1 MAAICAGAAA
11 GEAGDRVPQHPARA
25 DGTLRGLPVYVRKR
39 DTFTLEIPLILPRFA
54 LISAVDL
61 VKRDFLAGPDSRIG
75 RSGVDC
81 VGLMLGHELFSV
93 SAR

>member
-1 MAAICAGAAA
+1 MAVSECIADKLGHAAWRRGFMAAICAGAAA

-39 DTFTLEIPLILPRFA
+39 DTFTLEILLILPRFA

-61 VKRDFLAGPDSRIG
+61 VKL
-75 RSGVDC
+75 
-81 VGLMLGHELFSV
+81 LFG
-93 SAR
+93 